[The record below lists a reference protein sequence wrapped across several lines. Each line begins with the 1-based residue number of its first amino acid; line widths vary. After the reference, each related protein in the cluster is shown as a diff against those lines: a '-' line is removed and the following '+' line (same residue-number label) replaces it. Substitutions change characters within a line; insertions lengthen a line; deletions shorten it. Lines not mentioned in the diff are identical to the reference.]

1 MAMYHS
7 WGSQNAWLRQIY
19 GANRLFVNRR
29 TAEGLGLADDDWVW
43 IESAQGQVKAQIR
56 LMEGVNAHT
65 VWTWNAIGK
74 RAGAWNLSP
83 SAPETKR
90 GFVLLPR
97 RWVVERRFA
106 WAARFRRPARDYE
119 RLETTLAGGHYVAFT
134 MLLLQRCC
142 SFITLPQSA

>member
-56 LMEGVNAHT
+56 LMEGVNTHT

-83 SAPETKR
+83 R
-90 GFVLLPR
+90 GAGDQARLP
-97 RWVVERRFA
+97 A
-106 WAARFRRPARDYE
+106 QP
-119 RLETTLAGGHYVAFT
+119 L
-134 MLLLQRCC
+134 
-142 SFITLPQSA
+142 